1 MVVVCSYW
9 CLPIMSTFGHHFV
22 LQIAAWKRHLP
33 FSWSFFVTSDV
44 CTTGGWVGAVIT
56 TPGAIHDGSGGR
68 HSALFTPKAKVI
80 RILLLFHWYCTRQ
93 LSERYN
99 FESLDLSSEALLC
112 SVFAYIHS
120 NPTYNICTVG
130 RLFGD
135 IFVCSV
141 DGRKQIVQVFDE
153 SYFLLGFTIFYVC
166 EPCYQT
172 SMSLY
177 CLSWVHLVSRVEWF
191 D

>member
-1 MVVVCSYW
+1 MVGRSYW
-9 CLPIMSTFGHHFV
+9 CIPIMSTFGHHFV
-22 LQIAAWKRHLP
+22 LQIAAWKRHLS
-33 FSWSFFVTSDV
+33 FSWIFCDV
-44 CTTGGWVGAVIT
+44 WCLYNGGLGWCSY
-56 TPGAIHDGSGGR
+56 HDAGCYPRRQWRPTLGSVYSR
-68 HSALFTPKAKVI
+68 TVI
-80 RILLLFHWYCTRQ
+80 RILLLFHCTRQ

-99 FESLDLSSEALLC
+99 FGSFDLSSEALLC